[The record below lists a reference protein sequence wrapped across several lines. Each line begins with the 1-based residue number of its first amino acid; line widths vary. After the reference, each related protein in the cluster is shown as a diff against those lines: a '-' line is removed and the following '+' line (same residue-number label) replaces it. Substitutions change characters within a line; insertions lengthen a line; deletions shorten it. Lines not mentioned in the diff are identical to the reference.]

1 MLYYRIERK
10 ALPIGDR
17 VRPHIFSTL
26 FCEFVLFLFQSFS
39 TAATTSQLFAAPL
52 RSQHFSFV
60 TSSFDLFPSLLSSVQ
75 LIPSLSQPIST
86 LLNSCQ
92 LFSTVAKCS
101 QLFSPLFT
109 EMLCTAKLLHT
120 QASTHRSF
128 YTEQAFAQRSFYS
141 KFLHREACTNRKLLH
156 TARFD
161 TQQGFA
167 QRSFYTQKALN
178 REAFARSKL

>member
-86 LLNSCQ
+86 LLASSH
-92 LFSTVAKCS
+92 LFSQRCFAQRNFYTH
-101 QLFSPLFT
+101 
-109 EMLCTAKLLHT
+109 KLLHT
-120 QASTHRSF
+120 EAFTQSKLLHREAFTASF
-128 YTEQAFAQRSFYS
+128 YTE
-141 KFLHREACTNRKLLH
+141 KLAH
-156 TARFD
+156 TE
-161 TQQGFA
+161 
-167 QRSFYTQKALN
+167 SFYTQQGLTHSRALR
-178 REAFARSKL
+178 REAFTRRKL